1 MGQGANDAFATAW
14 FLAAIPAPAHDRQE
28 AAEEAPPGVIISV
41 SLDELD
47 DLCGD
52 LLV

>member
-14 FLAAIPAPAHDRQE
+14 FLAAAGDPAGDRQE
-28 AAEEAPPGVIISV
+28 PADETPPSLMISV

-47 DLCGD
+47 GLSGD